1 MAHQGFGG
9 VLDTPRSNIGDATY
23 LSRQPDFA
31 DISQEASFQSPE
43 KDGDLLQQL
52 RNGGRSN
59 GINIRTPRQRG
70 PLADRRN
77 LPSNIGGG
85 EFTPLLKSATRNG
98 TRRNGK
104 ENTAAVANTPAALRR
119 LVEEDDMTPLPRM
132 DASVYS
138 ARNVSYL
145 DNDLPQVEASSAAST
160 PIGLPP
166 RRDGDKGPLQDGNQ
180 LSLREQENVIDKIEK
195 ENFGLKLKIHFLE
208 EALRKAGPGFSEAAL
223 KENTELKV
231 DKVTMQRELQRYKK
245 HITTAERDLESY
257 RQQMLEL
264 QEKAKKKYANE
275 NQQAELDT
283 LRQTLQDRE
292 SDIDELQRQVSQGQD
307 HQDKVGRLQDNVEDL
322 EAELRE
328 KERMITER
336 EDELDDLKDKLDEA
350 ENKAKELEQN
360 AMEQEANRH
369 EEEREE
375 AQSTIRDL
383 QQTVQDLEGKVKEM
397 KERMSSAL
405 SQKNKA
411 EEALDE
417 LQEEMVNKSVMTKGL
432 SRQIEEKVS
441 RLQEELQKSSEE
453 YTALEQEAAKLSQEN
468 DDLKATVQDLRK
480 EHKGFEQDHQGFE
493 RERQEFEQQRQ
504 VYERERR
511 KMEQERHDMEQE
523 RHDIEQE
530 RQDVEQERQDVEQE
544 RQDVEQERQNI
555 EQERQD
561 VEQERQD
568 IEQERQT
575 FEHERLNID
584 HERQDVERERQGI
597 ERERQT
603 FERERHGIE
612 QNNQGFDRERQVI
625 ERERQGFDR
634 ERQNIERERLSV
646 EHAQQDIERQRR
658 DLERERQLIAS
669 KVAELETELL
679 AQADAKDLLQSR
691 HQSLTGESS
700 SLQREIDKLERE
712 VQSLEKSL
720 AEERKYG
727 VEIEKDLR
735 GQYEGEI
742 QRLNDEIS
750 DLQAEIRE
758 KDSLYDNDS
767 EKWETG
773 KKTLESERARA
784 EEKAAGLQRTVDRL
798 REAQGSLSNKETKLQ
813 EAMQSEADR
822 HRSEEG
828 VLNRQI
834 NDLQDALETRQA
846 LLTKLRNEL
855 STVRDD
861 LRQTQIDYQAQVN
874 KAVVL
879 EVEVEELKLRGD
891 DERKSSQTT
900 SQATSQEIQNLQRQ
914 LEDIEDQKLVLEEV
928 LEEARQDAEETVAQH
943 EHTLKRLLQKLDK
956 AERERDA
963 ATASHT
969 DNNKQSQRLRKSQ
982 VEIENLEHD
991 VVQQQELIDG
1001 LVASEAVLRRKLERA
1016 RSERAAYRMSAEK
1029 LQRDL
1034 QHLKKD
1040 AAEAQKQGRRHGQ
1053 TDEALDTI
1061 VRAAEGA
1068 EARHKKE
1075 LRGLVI
1081 QMGWMQARWERE
1093 ASLRSD
1099 AAYAKK
1105 FLQLQLNIA
1114 NACNKAQLRELEHI
1128 RTNLLQS
1135 RKPLA
1140 LPKALTFSSSPDGSS
1155 SPTLRSFFIMARFIA
1170 RMRIAARNW
1179 AAQEAVRQKLRMA
1192 VEEKH
1197 RNKRSKQLKVVPVD
1211 VF

>member
-31 DISQEASFQSPE
+31 DISQEASFLSPE
-43 KDGDLLQQL
+43 KDGNFLQQL

-85 EFTPLLKSATRNG
+85 EFTPLLKSATRNSI
-98 TRRNGK
+98 RRNGK
-104 ENTAAVANTPAALRR
+104 ENHAAISTTPAALRR
-119 LVEEDDMTPLPRM
+119 IDEDDMTPLPRM
-132 DASVYS
+132 DASIFS
-138 ARNVSYL
+138 TRNVSYL

-160 PIGLPP
+160 PMGLPP
-166 RRDGDKGPLQDGNQ
+166 LRDADKGPLQDGNQ
-180 LSLREQENVIDKIEK
+180 LSLREQENVIDRIEK

-245 HITTAERDLESY
+245 QITTAERDLESY

-275 NQQAELDT
+275 NQQVELDT

-307 HQDKVGRLQDNVEDL
+307 HQDKVEKLQDNVEDL

-328 KERMITER
+328 KDRLITER
-336 EDELDDLKDKLDEA
+336 EDLLEDLKEKLDEA
-350 ENKAKELEQN
+350 EAKAKDLEEN
-360 AMEQEANRH
+360 AVDQDANQH
-369 EEEREE
+369 EEEMEE
-375 AQSTIRDL
+375 AQATIRGL
-383 QQTVQDLEGKVKEM
+383 QESVNDLENKVKEM
-397 KERMSSAL
+397 RERMNSAL
-405 SQKNKA
+405 SQKEKA

-441 RLQEELQKSSEE
+441 RLQEELTKSSEE
-453 YTALEQEAAKLSQEN
+453 YTTLEQEAAKLNQEN
-468 DDLKATVQDLRK
+468 VDLKAAMQDLHTER
-480 EHKGFEQDHQGFE
+480 DDFE
-493 RERQEFEQQRQ
+493 RERQNF
-504 VYERERR
+504 
-511 KMEQERHDMEQE
+511 
-523 RHDIEQE
+523 
-530 RQDVEQERQDVEQE
+530 
-544 RQDVEQERQNI
+544 
-555 EQERQD
+555 
-561 VEQERQD
+561 
-568 IEQERQT
+568 
-575 FEHERLNID
+575 
-584 HERQDVERERQGI
+584 
-597 ERERQT
+597 
-603 FERERHGIE
+603 
-612 QNNQGFDRERQVI
+612 
-625 ERERQGFDR
+625 
-634 ERQNIERERLSV
+634 
-646 EHAQQDIERQRR
+646 ERQR
-658 DLERERQLIAS
+658 L
-669 KVAELETELL
+669 
-679 AQADAKDLLQSR
+679 
-691 HQSLTGESS
+691 
-700 SLQREIDKLERE
+700 
-712 VQSLEKSL
+712 SLEKSL
-720 AEERKYG
+720 AEERTYSL
-727 VEIEKDLR
+727 EIEKDLR

-742 QRLNDEIS
+742 QRLSNEISDLQAEIQAKDNLFKSNGSSSEKWEIEKQSLELKRAQAEEKAAELQRTVDHLLELEQELQGQYEEEIQRLNNEVSDLHAEIREKDSLHHDSEKWETRIKVLESERARAEEKAAGLQITVDHLRDVERDLQGQYEDEIQRLNDEVS

-767 EKWETG
+767 EKWENE

-784 EEKAAGLQRTVDRL
+784 EERASGLQRTIDRL
-798 REAQGSLSNKETKLQ
+798 REAEGSLSNKETKLQ

-834 NDLQDALETRQA
+834 SDLQDALETRQG

-874 KAVVL
+874 KVVVL

-891 DERKSSQTT
+891 DERKTSQTT
-900 SQATSQEIQNLQRQ
+900 THATSQAIQELQRQ

-928 LEEARQDAEETVAQH
+928 LEEARQDAEETAAQH
-943 EHTLKRLLQKLDK
+943 EHTLQRLVQKLDK

-963 ATASHT
+963 AAASHT
-969 DNNKQSQRLRKSQ
+969 ETNKQSQRLRKSQ
-982 VEIENLEHD
+982 AEVENLEHD
-991 VVQQQELIDG
+991 ILQQQELIDG
-1001 LVASEAVLRRKLERA
+1001 LMASETVLRRKLERA

-1029 LQRDL
+1029 LQKDL
-1034 QHLKKD
+1034 QHLKKE
-1040 AAEAQKQGRRHGQ
+1040 AVSAQKYGHHHGHAE
-1053 TDEALDTI
+1053 EALSTI

-1075 LRGLVI
+1075 LRGMVI
-1081 QMGWMQARWERE
+1081 QMEWMQARWERE

-1128 RTNLLQS
+1128 RTNILQS

-1140 LPKALTFSSSPDGSS
+1140 LPRPLNFTSPGGSS
-1155 SPTLRSFFIMARFIA
+1155 SPTLKSFLVMARFIA

-1179 AAQEAVRQKLRMA
+1179 AGQEVVRQKLRSA
-1192 VEEKH
+1192 AEERR